1 MPEPKPK
8 PKKVGRPKLA
18 KGSAKAEMLRVR
30 ATPDELKAFDRAA
43 KASKQKRS
51 EWIRETLNAAAQG

>member
-1 MPEPKPK
+1 VPTLKPK

-30 ATPDELKAFDRAA
+30 TTPDELKAFDRAA
-43 KASKQKRS
+43 KASNQKRS
-51 EWIRETLNAAAQG
+51 EWIRSTLNAAT